1 MEQRLWKKSKKL
13 LNNFNINRMGVTVED
28 IKTLRAKTS
37 AGMALCKEALVK
49 SDGDMNKAV
58 EYINKRS
65 DVISRLRNLTG
76 AKIGL
81 CKLAFEEA
89 GKDFEKAVELIKER
103 GWDEP
108 IGEDLDE
115 KKEGVIEAYVH
126 GKEQKLAALVEVQC
140 KTDFVARNEDFR
152 KFAHEIVL
160 QVAAMKPEYV
170 SKDSIKEEELNK
182 LKELYEKEAK
192 SEGKPDNIVEKIV
205 EGKLNKFFEEK
216 CLLSQKWFKDDSKTM
231 GNLLDDAVQKLGE
244 PIEISR
250 FVVWNL

>member
-1 MEQRLWKKSKKL
+1 MKIS
-13 LNNFNINRMGVTVED
+13 IED

-49 SDGDMNKAV
+49 SDGDMDKAV

-65 DVISRLRNLTG
+65 SSINRLRNLTG

-81 CKLAFEEA
+81 CKLALEEA

-108 IGEDLDE
+108 IGEDLGE
-115 KKEGVIEAYVH
+115 KKEGIIEAYVH
-126 GKEQKLAALVEVQC
+126 GKDQRLAALVEVNC

-152 KFAHEIVL
+152 SFVHELAL

-170 SKDSIKEEELNK
+170 SKEDISEEKTKE
-182 LKELYEKEAK
+182 LKELFTKEAD
-192 SEGKPDNIVEKIV
+192 SEGKAKDITEKIV
-205 EGKLNKFFEEK
+205 DGKMNKFYEEK
-216 CLLSQKWFKDDSKTM
+216 CLLQQKWFKDDKKKIS
-231 GNLLDDAVQKLGE
+231 NLVEEAVQKLGE
-244 PIEISR
+244 PITVSR
-250 FVVWNL
+250 ILVWEL